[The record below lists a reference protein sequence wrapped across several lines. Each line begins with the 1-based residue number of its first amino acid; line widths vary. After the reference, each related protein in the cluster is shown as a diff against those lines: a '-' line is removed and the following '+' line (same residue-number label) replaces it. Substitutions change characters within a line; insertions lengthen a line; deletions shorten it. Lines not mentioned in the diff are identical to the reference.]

1 MSQNETF
8 FDIFRGHR
16 NGKLGQ
22 NELLQFALV
31 AHY

>member
-8 FDIFRGHR
+8 FDVFKGYR